1 MVPSALLN
9 RWWQRAARLST
20 RSNRELLVE
29 LVRAQLRGSDQ
40 GSVLGLLWSLGGP
53 IVMLVVL
60 YSVFS
65 ARFGAEVPAYPLYLL
80 LGIVLVSFFG
90 AVTGYML
97 SVFPSQRSLLLNSTV
112 PSETLIASRLVM
124 IGYKLATELLLCT
137 ALSVW
142 YGLFSWRTL
151 LLVPP
156 LLIAYA
162 GLALGV
168 GLALAVARAFARDL
182 EHLWGLTS
190 RVLFIATPV
199 FYTLDG
205 ASSPTRT
212 ILYWL
217 NPLTPF
223 VESFRLAF
231 MGGEYGSWGSLAH
244 SLLVGLGAFAIGY
257 SVFLW
262 LEHSAVEQ
270 V

>member
-1 MVPSALLN
+1 MPSALLD
-9 RWWQRAARLST
+9 RLRQRAARLST

-29 LVRAQLRGSDQ
+29 LVRAQFKGSDQ
-40 GSVLGLLWSLGGP
+40 GSVVGLLWSLVGP

-60 YSVFS
+60 YSIFS

-80 LGIVLVSFFG
+80 LGIVLVSFFTG
-90 AVTGYML
+90 VTRYML
-97 SVFPSQRSLLLNSTV
+97 SVFPSQRPLLLNSTV

-124 IGYKLATELLLCT
+124 IGYKLAIELLLCA

-142 YGLFSWRTL
+142 YGLFSWHTL
-151 LLVPP
+151 LLVAP

-168 GLALAVARAFARDL
+168 GLVLAVARAFARDL

-205 ASSPTRT
+205 GSPVVRT
-212 ILYWL
+212 LLYWL

-223 VESFRLAF
+223 VESFRRAF
-231 MGGEYGSWGSLAH
+231 MGGEYGTWGSFAH
-244 SLLVGLGAFAIGY
+244 SLLVGWVAFAIGY